1 MSDASA
7 ARSGWLRHVAA
18 LSGHRCSVCALAA
31 VAFADS
37 SVLPVP
43 PDLLL
48 VPMILLRP
56 ERAPVLLVICTLAS
70 SLGAAA
76 GYLIGY
82 GLWSVIGAPLIQLY
96 GHADSF
102 ATYQRLVHDWGVWFI
117 FGKAFTPIPFM
128 VATIA
133 AGVAAMPPLSFM
145 IAVIIARGIHFAIYG
160 TLLVLYGGK
169 VLTLV
174 ARYERPFAVISVLV
188 LIGLAVAYYLR

>member
-1 MSDASA
+1 LA
-7 ARSGWLRHVAA
+7 ARGGWLRHVSA
-18 LSGHRCSVCALAA
+18 LSSHRYSMWALAA
-31 VAFADS
+31 VAFGDS
-37 SVLPVP
+37 AFLPIP

-82 GLWSVIGAPLIQLY
+82 GLWSVIGAPLIAFY

-102 ATYQRLVHDWGVWFI
+102 AVYQRLVHDWGFWFI
-117 FGKAFTPIPFM
+117 IGKAFTPIPFM

-133 AGVAAMPPLSFM
+133 AGVAAMSPVSFM
-145 IAVIIARGIHFAIYG
+145 LAVIIARGVHFAIYG

-169 VLTLV
+169 VLALV
-174 ARYERPFAVISVLV
+174 ARLERPFAVISVLV
-188 LIGLAVAYYLR
+188 VVIGLVVAYHLR